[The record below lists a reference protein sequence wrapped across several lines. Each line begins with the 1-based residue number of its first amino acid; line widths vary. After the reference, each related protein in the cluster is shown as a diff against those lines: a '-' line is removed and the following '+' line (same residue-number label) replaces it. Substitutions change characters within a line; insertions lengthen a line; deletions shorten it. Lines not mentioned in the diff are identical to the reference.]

1 MFVFLN
7 LKGKM
12 EKIGLRIKQL
22 RKEKK
27 ITLKELADNC
37 NMSKS
42 AISEIEN
49 GKYGPNSSTIIKI
62 SNYLECT
69 TDWLLKGDEYPEVT
83 HSATSD
89 YSELFSQLNE
99 ANKKE
104 TLEFIKFKLKLQN
117 PNSGDTNNSS
127 IA

>member
-1 MFVFLN
+1 MSDI
-7 LKGKM
+7 GK
-12 EKIGLRIKQL
+12 RIKEK
-22 RKEKK
+22 RKILGYTQKDLCDK
-27 ITLKELADNC
+27 IEISQGSL
-37 NMSKS
+37 
-42 AISEIEN
+42 SEIEKNKYVPN
-49 GKYGPNSSTIIKI
+49 GNVLIKLSEELKCSI
-62 SNYLECT
+62 
-69 TDWLLKGDEYPEVT
+69 DWLLKGDEYPEVT